1 MFNNTAF
8 IVFKSNLKQFLL
20 RLFFR
25 GIPRQRP
32 SLKNKQMGLNLIG
45 YYQGDLGLGEALR
58 YIAKAI
64 ERASIPF
71 LVRRFQAPLQSS
83 QNNHSL
89 HSFLA
94 PYCEY
99 PINCIAINP
108 DLLYLIPKWVSF
120 SEWARRYNIGYWFWE
135 LENFPDKWLYAIP
148 LIDEVWVNSEF
159 MASTMRKVHPQV
171 VKIPFAVE
179 FQTPSNKFTKEY
191 FDLPKDSFVF
201 LTSFDFQSSVARKNP
216 QAAIDAFL
224 EAFPLPNN
232 NSYIVIKSINGHLH
246 PQAFQ
251 QLELQTSNHP
261 HILLMDRQLSS
272 EEMRGLLLCV
282 DCYVSL
288 HRSEGLGLGMAEAM
302 YLGKPVIATAYSGN
316 LEFMNQEN
324 ACLVSYSKIEV
335 SDGEYLDQKNQVWA
349 DPNIHEASQY
359 MQKIF
364 NDLEFR
370 TQLGNAAQKWMREHH
385 SFSVMGNAIADRL
398 RKISLGS
405 KF

>member
-1 MFNNTAF
+1 MFNNSIF
-8 IVFKSNLKQFLL
+8 IVFKANLKQFLL
-20 RLFFR
+20 RLFFT
-25 GIPRQRP
+25 GIPRRRP
-32 SLKNKQMGLNLIG
+32 SLKNKPMGLNLIG

-58 YIAKAI
+58 YVAKAI

-71 LVRRFQAPLQSS
+71 LVRHFHAPLQSS
-83 QNNHSL
+83 QNNNSL
-89 HSFLA
+89 NSFLA
-94 PYCEY
+94 PYCKY
-99 PINCIAINP
+99 PINCIAVNP
-108 DLLYLIPKWVSF
+108 DLLYFLPKWVSF

-148 LIDEVWVNSEF
+148 LIDEIWVNSEF
-159 MASTMRKVHPQV
+159 MANTMRKVHPQV

-179 FQTPSNKFTKEY
+179 FQKPSNKFTKKY

-201 LTSFDFQSSVARKNP
+201 LTSFDFQSSIARKNP

-251 QLELQTSNHP
+251 QLELQALNHP
-261 HILLMDRQLSS
+261 HVLLMDRQLSS
-272 EEMRGLLLCV
+272 EEMRGLLQCV

-316 LEFMNQEN
+316 LEFMNEGN
-324 ACLVSYSKIEV
+324 ACLVSYSKIAV

-364 NDLEFR
+364 NDFEFR
-370 TQLGNAAQKWMREHH
+370 NQLGNAAQKWMQEHH
-385 SFSVMGNAIADRL
+385 SFTVMGTAIADRI
-398 RKISLGS
+398 RKISLMS
-405 KF
+405 